1 MQDSLEAAE
10 FSEAMQQ
17 KELGNGGGY
26 YSELLLRKGFD
37 VITVE
42 GTRGGYDAT
51 LQRGIPA
58 SRVVPHDLRLPLTLS
73 IAGALIVT
81 LANEWEAE
89 LVPMLQAMAGL
100 PVGPE
105 TELLIY
111 EEVKTTMVEEVSTLG
126 KLGDKELQTGDIIAQ
141 LNPERFELALESAH
155 ADHELA
161 EKTLSRVESLKA
173 SGTVSQAELDEAMAR
188 AKLTGLT
195 VESAQKDLD
204 DTLLRAPFAG
214 QLTKRLVENFSP
226 VARLSPVIRL
236 APVERIEV
244 VIGVPE
250 QLMAR
255 LNPATLSKAA
265 VRFTADPDRL
275 FEAQWLDYEA
285 EASRDTQT
293 YDVRFSLIDTPPWPV
308 LPGMTATALLS
319 MATPDDSVI
328 QLPLSAVQ
336 SDAAGNFFVWTVERD
351 SSVVAKR
358 PIAVG
363 VPSRKHVP
371 VLSGLEIGEQVVA
384 AGGAWLYDGMQV
396 RPLGD
401 G

>member
-1 MQDSLEAAE
+1 MLRRLFATLWVIAWLSGCGADTTVETGPAVRPVRLITAGAGDHSAPSQFVGIVAPAHTV
-10 FSEAMQQ
+10 
-17 KELGNGGGY
+17 ELGFEIDG
-26 YSELLLRKGFD
+26 
-37 VITVE
+37 
-42 GTRGGYDAT
+42 T
-51 LQRGIPA
+51 LQ
-58 SRVVPHDLRLPLTLS
+58 HLPLPE
-73 IAGALIVT
+73 GALV
-81 LANEWEAE
+81 
-89 LVPMLQAMAGL
+89 QA
-100 PVGPE
+100 
-105 TELLIY
+105 
-111 EEVKTTMVEEVSTLG
+111 
-126 KLGDKELQTGDIIAQ
+126 GDVIAQ
-141 LNPERFELALESAH
+141 LDPERFELTLESAR

-173 SGTVSQAELDEAMAR
+173 LGTVSQAELDEAIAR
-188 AKLTGLT
+188 AKLTWLA
-195 VESAQKDLD
+195 VETAQKDLD
-204 DTLLRAPFAG
+204 DTVLRAPFAG
-214 QLTKRLVENFSP
+214 QLIKRLTENFSP
-226 VARLSPVIRL
+226 IARLSPVIRL
-236 APVERIEV
+236 APIERIEV

-293 YDVRFSLIDTPPWPV
+293 YDVRFSLTETPPWPV
-308 LPGMTATALLS
+308 LPGMTATVLLS
-319 MATPDDSVI
+319 MATPNETVI

-351 SSVVAKR
+351 TSQVIKR
-358 PIAVG
+358 PIEVG
-363 VPSRKHVP
+363 VPSHKQVQ
-371 VLSGLEIGEQVVA
+371 VLAGLQLGEQVIA

>member
-1 MQDSLEAAE
+1 MLRRLFATLWVIAWLSGCGADTTVETGPAVRPVRLITAGAGDHSAPSQFVGIVAPAHTV
-10 FSEAMQQ
+10 
-17 KELGNGGGY
+17 ELGFEIDG
-26 YSELLLRKGFD
+26 
-37 VITVE
+37 
-42 GTRGGYDAT
+42 T
-51 LQRGIPA
+51 LQ
-58 SRVVPHDLRLPLTLS
+58 HLPLPE
-73 IAGALIVT
+73 GALV
-81 LANEWEAE
+81 
-89 LVPMLQAMAGL
+89 QA
-100 PVGPE
+100 
-105 TELLIY
+105 
-111 EEVKTTMVEEVSTLG
+111 
-126 KLGDKELQTGDIIAQ
+126 GDVIAQ
-141 LNPERFELALESAH
+141 LDPERFELTLESAR

-173 SGTVSQAELDEAMAR
+173 LGTVSQAELDEAIAR
-188 AKLTGLT
+188 AKLTWLA
-195 VESAQKDLD
+195 VETAQKDLD
-204 DTLLRAPFAG
+204 DTVLRAPFAG
-214 QLTKRLVENFSP
+214 QLIKRLTENFSP
-226 VARLSPVIRL
+226 IARLSPVIRL
-236 APVERIEV
+236 APIERIEV

-293 YDVRFSLIDTPPWPV
+293 YDVRFSLTETPPWPV
-308 LPGMTATALLS
+308 LPGMTATVLLS
-319 MATPDDSVI
+319 MATPNETVI

-351 SSVVAKR
+351 TSQVIKR
-358 PIAVG
+358 PIEVG
-363 VPSRKHVP
+363 VPSHKQVP
-371 VLSGLEIGEQVVA
+371 VLAGLQLGEQVIA

>member
-1 MQDSLEAAE
+1 VQA
-10 FSEAMQQ
+10 
-17 KELGNGGGY
+17 G
-26 YSELLLRKGFD
+26 D
-37 VITVE
+37 VIA
-42 GTRGGYDAT
+42 YLD
-51 LQRGIPA
+51 
-58 SRVVPHDLRLPLTLS
+58 
-73 IAGALIVT
+73 
-81 LANEWEAE
+81 
-89 LVPMLQAMAGL
+89 
-100 PVGPE
+100 
-105 TELLIY
+105 
-111 EEVKTTMVEEVSTLG
+111 
-126 KLGDKELQTGDIIAQ
+126 
-141 LNPERFELALESAH
+141 PERFELALASAQ

-161 EKTLSRVESLKA
+161 EKTLSRVESLKT
-173 SGTVSQAELDEAMAR
+173 SGTVSQAELDEAVAR
-188 AKLTGLT
+188 AKLTGLA
-195 VESAQKDLD
+195 VETAQKDLD
-204 DTLLRAPFAG
+204 DTVLRAPFAG
-214 QLTKRLVENFSP
+214 QLTKRLAENFSP

-255 LNPATLSKAA
+255 LNPSTLQSAA

-293 YDVRFSLIDTPPWPV
+293 YDVRFSLTETPPWPV
-308 LPGMTATALLS
+308 LPGMTATVLLS
-319 MATPDDSVI
+319 MATPSDAVI

-358 PIAVG
+358 PIEVG
-363 VPSRKHVP
+363 LPSRKRVP
-371 VLSGLEIGEQVVA
+371 VLSGLELGEQVVA
-384 AGGAWLYDGMQV
+384 AGGAWLHDGMQV

>member
-1 MQDSLEAAE
+1 MLRRVFATLWVIAGLSSCGADSTVETGPAVRPARLITAGAGDHSAPSQ
-10 FSEAMQQ
+10 FVGRVAPAHTV
-17 KELGNGGGY
+17 ELGF
-26 YSELLLRKGFD
+26 EID
-37 VITVE
+37 
-42 GTRGGYDAT
+42 GT
-51 LQRGIPA
+51 LK
-58 SRVVPHDLRLPLTLS
+58 HLPLPE
-73 IAGALIVT
+73 GALV
-81 LANEWEAE
+81 
-89 LVPMLQAMAGL
+89 QA
-100 PVGPE
+100 
-105 TELLIY
+105 
-111 EEVKTTMVEEVSTLG
+111 
-126 KLGDKELQTGDIIAQ
+126 GDVIAQ
-141 LNPERFELALESAH
+141 LNPERFKLALESAR

-173 SGTVSQAELDEAMAR
+173 SGTVSQAELDEAVAR
-188 AKLTGLT
+188 AKLTGLA
-195 VESAQKDLD
+195 VETAQTDLD

-214 QLTKRLVENFSP
+214 QLTKRLAENYSP

-265 VRFTADPDRL
+265 VRFTADPERL
-275 FEAQWLDYEA
+275 FEAHWLDYEA

-293 YDVRFSLIDTPPWPV
+293 YDVRFSLTDTPPWPV
-308 LPGMTATALLS
+308 LPGMTATVLLF
-319 MATPDDSVI
+319 MATPSDAVI

-351 SSVVAKR
+351 TSQVAKR
-358 PIAVG
+358 PIKVG
-363 VPSRKHVP
+363 LPSHKQVP
-371 VLSGLEIGEQVVA
+371 VLAGLELGEQVVA
-384 AGGAWLYDGMQV
+384 AGGAWLYEGMRV

>member
-1 MQDSLEAAE
+1 MLRSVFATLWVIAGLSGCGADSTVETSPAVRPARLITVGAGDHSAPSQ
-10 FSEAMQQ
+10 FVGKVASAHTV
-17 KELGNGGGY
+17 ELGFEIDG
-26 YSELLLRKGFD
+26 
-37 VITVE
+37 
-42 GTRGGYDAT
+42 T
-51 LQRGIPA
+51 LQQ
-58 SRVVPHDLRLPLTLS
+58 VPLRE
-73 IAGALIVT
+73 GALV
-81 LANEWEAE
+81 
-89 LVPMLQAMAGL
+89 QA
-100 PVGPE
+100 
-105 TELLIY
+105 
-111 EEVKTTMVEEVSTLG
+111 
-126 KLGDKELQTGDIIAQ
+126 GDIIAQ
-141 LNPERFELALESAH
+141 LDPERFELALESAH

-173 SGTVSQAELDEAMAR
+173 SGTVSQAELDEAVAR
-188 AKLTGLT
+188 AKLTRLV
-195 VESAQKDLD
+195 VETAQKDLD
-204 DTLLRAPFAG
+204 DTVLRAPFAG

>member
-1 MQDSLEAAE
+1 MLRSVFAMLWVTAVLTGCGADSTVETAPTVRPARLITVGVGDHSAPSQFVGKVAP
-10 FSEAMQQ
+10 AHTV
-17 KELGNGGGY
+17 ELGF
-26 YSELLLRKGFD
+26 EID
-37 VITVE
+37 
-42 GTRGGYDAT
+42 GT
-51 LQRGIPA
+51 LKQ
-58 SRVVPHDLRLPLTLS
+58 LPLPE
-73 IAGALIVT
+73 GALV
-81 LANEWEAE
+81 
-89 LVPMLQAMAGL
+89 QA
-100 PVGPE
+100 
-105 TELLIY
+105 
-111 EEVKTTMVEEVSTLG
+111 
-126 KLGDKELQTGDIIAQ
+126 GDVIAQ
-141 LNPERFELALESAH
+141 LDPERFELALESAR

-161 EKTLSRVESLKA
+161 EKTLSRVESLKT
-173 SGTVSQAELDEAMAR
+173 SGTVSQAELDEAVAR
-188 AKLTGLT
+188 AKLTGFA
-195 VESAQKDLD
+195 VETAQKDLD
-204 DTLLRAPFAG
+204 DTVLRAPFEG
-214 QLTKRLVENFSP
+214 QLTKRLAENFSP

-265 VRFTADPDRL
+265 VRFTADPERL

-293 YDVRFSLIDTPPWPV
+293 YDVRFSLTETPPWPV
-308 LPGMTATALLS
+308 LPGMTTTVLLS
-319 MATPDDSVI
+319 MATPDDAII

-351 SSVVAKR
+351 TWRVTKR
-358 PIAVG
+358 SIEVG
-363 VPSRKHVP
+363 VPNRKQVP
-371 VLSGLEIGEQVVA
+371 VLAGLEIGEQVVA

>member
-1 MQDSLEAAE
+1 MLRSVFATLWVIAGLSGCGADSTVETSPAVRPARLITVGAGDHSAPSQ
-10 FSEAMQQ
+10 FVGKVASAHTV
-17 KELGNGGGY
+17 ELGFEIDG
-26 YSELLLRKGFD
+26 
-37 VITVE
+37 
-42 GTRGGYDAT
+42 T
-51 LQRGIPA
+51 LQQ
-58 SRVVPHDLRLPLTLS
+58 VPLRE
-73 IAGALIVT
+73 GALV
-81 LANEWEAE
+81 
-89 LVPMLQAMAGL
+89 QA
-100 PVGPE
+100 
-105 TELLIY
+105 
-111 EEVKTTMVEEVSTLG
+111 
-126 KLGDKELQTGDIIAQ
+126 GDIIAQ
-141 LNPERFELALESAH
+141 LDPERFELALESAH

-173 SGTVSQAELDEAMAR
+173 SGTVSQAELDEAVAR
-188 AKLTGLT
+188 AKLTRLV
-195 VESAQKDLD
+195 VETAQKDLD
-204 DTLLRAPFAG
+204 DTVLRAPFAG

-275 FEAQWLDYEA
+275 FEAQWLDFEA